1 MILFALSSPK
11 NVFKAFYIYYR
22 SDDEFEETPSALPA
36 TITPLIIEEE
46 EKIITPIKIA
56 PKPSAPSPVSPA
68 PPPTTFPRI
77 QIAQNLLCG
86 PSVSIAPKLSN
97 LQSNQV
103 SQIQTIQASSMSSH
117 VTTTAPKIQATT
129 IAGNSVAKGNGAL
142 PFPLL
147 ILNGM
152 SNGVQAGQNGATG
165 LMQKTI
171 PIANSNGVGFN
182 AGMFFNFLIYFTNIY
197 LQYEFFKEFG

>member
-1 MILFALSSPK
+1 MIILILFTLSTPNFVKS
-11 NVFKAFYIYYR
+11 FYIYYR

-68 PPPTTFPRI
+68 PTPTTFPRI

-86 PSVSIAPKLSN
+86 PPVSIAPKL
-97 LQSNQV
+97 SNQV
-103 SQIQTIQASSMSSH
+103 SQIQTIQASSMPSH
-117 VTTTAPKIQATT
+117 VTTTPPKIQATT
-129 IAGNSVAKGNGAL
+129 ISGNSVAKGNGAL

-182 AGMFFNFLIYFTNIY
+182 AGR
-197 LQYEFFKEFG
+197 FFKF